1 MTVSRVCAA
10 VAAAITALL
19 LQGALIGPSTA
30 PWPVSLPA
38 VIVAATALRAGPATG
53 VVFGFGLGLVA
64 DLAGEHRVG
73 ALALAWLLLGV
84 AIGSLGELVCAFGPT
99 HRLRRLKR
107 AVAVGGLCGAAT
119 LLAQALGSTLDA
131 RAALAILPA
140 AAIDAGLAVL
150 VLPLVTR
157 ALRSPVL
164 RPAPALEGH
173 LR

>member
-1 MTVSRVCAA
+1 VSASRLGAA
-10 VAAAITALL
+10 VAVAITAML
-19 LQGALIGPSTA
+19 LQGALIGPLTA

-38 VIVAATALRAGPATG
+38 VVVASTALRAGPATG
-53 VVFGFGLGLVA
+53 MVFGVGLGLIA
-64 DLAGEHRVG
+64 DLAGEHRIG
-73 ALALAWLLLGV
+73 ALALAWLLLGI
-84 AIGSLGELVCAFGPT
+84 AAGSLGELVCAVGPT
-99 HRLRRLKR
+99 HRLRWLKR
-107 AVAVGGLCGAAT
+107 ALAVGWLCGAAT

-131 RAALAILPA
+131 RAALAGLPA

-157 ALRSPVL
+157 ALRSPAL